1 MGTRLFVLLCG
12 TVSLVAHSVALANVV
27 IINTTS
33 DQLLIEVKGVP
44 GPGTV
49 QIAVPAN
56 STRQATIN
64 EETMKS
70 VSVSVSIR
78 TPNADNPNKTT
89 TVATGSFPNPSKVTV
104 KKSGDAY
111 SIGP

>member
-1 MGTRLFVLLCG
+1 MRTLPVVLLCCIA
-12 TVSLVAHSVALANVV
+12 SLALHGVAFANV
-27 IINTTS
+27 IIVNTTD
-33 DQLLIEVKGVP
+33 DQLLIEVRGVP

-49 QIAVPAN
+49 QITVPAS

-70 VSVSVSIR
+70 VNVSASIR
-78 TPNADNPNKTT
+78 TPTADNPNKTT
-89 TVATGSFPNPSKVTV
+89 TVASGAFPNPSKLTV

-111 SIGP
+111 SIAQ